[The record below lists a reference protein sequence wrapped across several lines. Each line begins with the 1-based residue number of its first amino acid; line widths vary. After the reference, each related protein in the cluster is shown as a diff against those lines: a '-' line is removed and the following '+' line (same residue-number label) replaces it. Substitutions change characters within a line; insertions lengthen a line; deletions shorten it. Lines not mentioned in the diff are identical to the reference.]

1 MEFLNSHP
9 IKKSDLGFH
18 GNLFGGKLL
27 AWIDAAAAGY
37 SMQLCDS
44 PRMVTVSIDKC
55 FFEKPAKEGQ
65 LIKIY
70 GSPSKLGNTS
80 VTLYMEARAHNVYT
94 GNQIVILKTN
104 IRFVRIDEEGNPV
117 PIGERGRSR
126 IQKLIDIRDS
136 EQNNDN
142 P

>member
-1 MEFLNSHP
+1 MELLNTHP

-55 FFEKPAKEGQ
+55 NFEKPAKEGQ
-65 LIKIY
+65 LLKIY
-70 GSPSKLGNTS
+70 GHPSKIGNSS
-80 VTLYMEARAHNVYT
+80 VTLYMEARAHDVYT
-94 GNQIVILKTN
+94 GNQILVLKTT
-104 IRFVRIDEEGNPV
+104 IRFVHISEYGNPI
-117 PIGERGRSR
+117 PIGERGRNR
-126 IQKLIDIRDS
+126 INNLIG
-136 EQNNDN
+136 EQE
-142 P
+142 

>member
-1 MEFLNSHP
+1 MELLNTHP

-55 FFEKPAKEGQ
+55 NFEKPAKEGQ
-65 LIKIY
+65 LLKIY
-70 GSPSKLGNTS
+70 GHPSKIGNSS
-80 VTLYMEARAHNVYT
+80 VTLYMEARAHDVYT
-94 GNQIVILKTN
+94 GNQILVLKTT
-104 IRFVRIDEEGNPV
+104 IRFVHISEYGNPI
-117 PIGERGRSR
+117 PIGERGRNR
-126 IQKLIDIRDS
+126 INNLIK
-136 EQNNDN
+136 EEEN
-142 P
+142 

>member
-1 MEFLNSHP
+1 MELLNTHP

-37 SMQLCDS
+37 SMQLCDN

-55 FFEKPAKEGQ
+55 YFEKPAKEGQ
-65 LIKIY
+65 LLKIY
-70 GSPSKLGNTS
+70 GHPSKIGNSS

-94 GNQIVILKTN
+94 GNQVVVLKTN
-104 IRFVRIDEEGNPV
+104 IRFVRIDEEGNPIR
-117 PIGERGRSR
+117 IGQKGKAR
-126 IQKLIDIRDS
+126 ITRLIDENKINH
-136 EQNNDN
+136 EE
-142 P
+142 

>member
-1 MEFLNSHP
+1 MELLNTHP

-55 FFEKPAKEGQ
+55 NFEKPAKEGQ
-65 LIKIY
+65 LLKIY
-70 GSPSKLGNTS
+70 GHPSKIGNSS
-80 VTLYMEARAHNVYT
+80 VTLYMEARAHDVYT
-94 GNQIVILKTN
+94 GNQILVLKTT
-104 IRFVRIDEEGNPV
+104 IRFVHISEYGNPI
-117 PIGERGRSR
+117 PIGERGRNR
-126 IQKLIDIRDS
+126 I
-136 EQNNDN
+136 NNLFKEN
-142 P
+142 EEEI

>member
-1 MEFLNSHP
+1 MELITTHP

-27 AWIDAAAAGY
+27 SLLDGAAAGY

-55 FFEKPAKEGQ
+55 NFEKPAKEGQ

-70 GSPSKLGNTS
+70 GNPSKVGTTS
-80 VTLYMEARAHNVYT
+80 VTLYLEARAHNVYT
-94 GNQIVILKTN
+94 GRQNIVLKTH
-104 IRFVRIDEEGNPV
+104 IKFVHIDEEGNPI
-117 PIGERGRSR
+117 PIGEKGKNR
-126 IQKLIDIRDS
+126 INKLIENNN
-136 EQNNDN
+136 EQEI
-142 P
+142 